1 MFFCLFLSQ
10 KNIHHHKASIT
21 HFLPPTEIITFLFCR
36 QFLNWFV
43 VSKGAWSLAPPQV
56 KWNKKGIHIFLQ
68 FLIDKNFSLCFFFRE
83 FACKQ
88 DHTQS
93 NAEQF
98 LLVLAWYMTA
108 SDMMVLSGFFYGGC
122 RKILCKASTYS
133 LVLGFYFNFCITD
146 KHQ

>member
-68 FLIDKNFSLCFFFRE
+68 FLIDKNFSLCFFFQGVCLQTRPHPKQCRAI
-83 FACKQ
+83 FAGFGMIY
-88 DHTQS
+88 DSIRHDGF
-93 NAEQF
+93 EWF
-98 LLVLAWYMTA
+98 LLWWLQKNPLQTIH
-108 SDMMVLSGFFYGGC
+108 S
-122 RKILCKASTYS
+122 
-133 LVLGFYFNFCITD
+133 
-146 KHQ
+146 